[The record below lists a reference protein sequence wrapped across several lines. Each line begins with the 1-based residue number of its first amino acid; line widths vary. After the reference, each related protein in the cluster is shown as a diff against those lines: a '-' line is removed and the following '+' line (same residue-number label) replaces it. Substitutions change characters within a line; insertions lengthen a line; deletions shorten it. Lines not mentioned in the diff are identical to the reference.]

1 MKVQNICYLLFA
13 DQKNNHYLLFADQK
27 HVQTGGPTSAVTV
40 SGNITGLTPGFHGFH
55 IHQVIVDIVVTTPYM
70 LQTVPTWN
78 KRFYFPHKVRLIS
91 DY

>member
-55 IHQVIVDIVVTTPYM
+55 IHQVIVDIVDIVIVIVVFVVVVTTP
-70 LQTVPTWN
+70 
-78 KRFYFPHKVRLIS
+78 
-91 DY
+91 